1 MFFTKLKEFLF
12 GKPQILP
19 VLQKTEEVNSVETPV
34 IQLSVVVDKPTEP
47 EPIKNPTTT
56 AEVDTKE
63 EGHVDN
69 MPETAVVQTPA
80 VITKSSSSNKSSDK
94 KSNKANTKPKTTRK
108 PKSNTKTNQ

>member
-12 GKPQILP
+12 GKPQIPP
-19 VLQKTEEVNSVETPV
+19 VLQKTEEVKPVEQPV
-34 IQLSVVVDKPTEP
+34 VQLSVVVDKPTEP
-47 EPIKNPTTT
+47 EPIKNSVTTT
-56 AEVDTKE
+56 EVHTKE

-69 MPETAVVQTPA
+69 MPEAAVVQTPA
-80 VITKSSSSNKSSDK
+80 VTTKASSSNKSSDK